1 MEETHMPINR
11 WMDKEDVVILWNEME
26 YYSVIKMH
34 EITPFAVTW
43 MSLESIILSEVS
55 QTKTNILWYHFYV
68 ESKKWYNE
76 LIHKTKVDWQT

>member
-55 QTKTNILWYHFYV
+55 QTKTNIILYHFYL

-76 LIHKTKVDWQT
+76 LIHKTKVD

>member
-55 QTKTNILWYHFYV
+55 QTKTNILWYHFYL

>member
-43 MSLESIILSEVS
+43 MSLEIIILSEVS
-55 QTKTNILWYHFYV
+55 QTETNII
-68 ESKKWYNE
+68 
-76 LIHKTKVDWQT
+76 LILLTCGI